1 MDKEY
6 FELTITTD
14 EKYIDLLSDTIC
26 TISDEGIEIGK
37 NQIIIRSENDLIPLQ
52 NQLKDIL
59 SSIDEIEAD
68 FLLSKK
74 ENSDWIA
81 AYQSSIEPIESG
93 EFYIHPSWHEP
104 KEGKINITIDPALAF
119 GSGHHATTSSCLEMI
134 SRHLQKHHSVIDV
147 GCGSGILALAC
158 SKKGATAIDLC
169 DTDPLAIQSTK
180 ENFAKNNQ
188 TFNDCWEGSTKQA
201 TKSYDIVLANIIADV
216 LVLLSKDLKKITKKD
231 GLLILSGILDKKVD
245 KVFHAFKDLQLLDKI
260 LKDEWV
266 TLVYKKDDNVK

>member
-93 EFYIHPSWHEP
+93 EFYI
-104 KEGKINITIDPALAF
+104 
-119 GSGHHATTSSCLEMI
+119 
-134 SRHLQKHHSVIDV
+134 
-147 GCGSGILALAC
+147 
-158 SKKGATAIDLC
+158 
-169 DTDPLAIQSTK
+169 
-180 ENFAKNNQ
+180 
-188 TFNDCWEGSTKQA
+188 
-201 TKSYDIVLANIIADV
+201 
-216 LVLLSKDLKKITKKD
+216 
-231 GLLILSGILDKKVD
+231 
-245 KVFHAFKDLQLLDKI
+245 
-260 LKDEWV
+260 
-266 TLVYKKDDNVK
+266 